1 MLELL
6 RQGADPHAASN
17 QKRTPLHE
25 ACMQGIFMTLL
36 INFHVQAG
44 KMYAEYKAD
53 LGKQIFLALYIP
65 IKL

>member
-25 ACMQGIFMTLL
+25 ACMQGIFMTLS
-36 INFHVQAG
+36 INF
-44 KMYAEYKAD
+44 KSRLEKSN
-53 LGKQIFLALYIP
+53 I
-65 IKL
+65 